1 MWRDAAQVYVFAL
14 QCGLKLILK
23 GAFGLGLRF
32 WIAPVV
38 VLLLLIATVIV
49 VAEGSAVAP
58 FIYNMF

>member
-1 MWRDAAQVYVFAL
+1 MRKPMARTSTIRD
-14 QCGLKLILK
+14 ILRFMMSRK
-23 GAFGLGLRF
+23 RF